1 MNGFNKNITLLTD
14 IQYFGSINWIKNV
27 SKYTNIKIEQY
38 ENWQKGGFRNRAY
51 IAGAGGALLLTVPIV
66 HGRDQHAP
74 IHSLKIA
81 YRDNWVN
88 QHIRTIESCYRR
100 TPWYEHYSYF
110 LYDILESRPEK
121 LIDLNEQLLWKIR
134 DWLFPD
140 TLIQRTDSY
149 QPALEMGVEEG
160 RGIFQ
165 TRLSLTH
172 PSTPVYQQ
180 VFEDR
185 NGFLPGM
192 SILDLLFCCGP
203 NAKAILKDN
212 R

>member
-1 MNGFNKNITLLTD
+1 MIDFNKNITLLTD
-14 IQYFGSINWIKNV
+14 IQYFGSINWIKSV

-38 ENWQKGGFRNRAY
+38 ENWQKGGFRNRTY
-51 IAGAGGALLLTVPIV
+51 IAGAGGAHLLTVPIL

-81 YRDNWVN
+81 YRDNWVS

-100 TPWYEHYSYF
+100 APWYEHYSYP
-110 LYDILESRPEK
+110 LYEILESRPEN
-121 LIDLNEQLLWKIR
+121 LIDLNELLLKKIR

-149 QPALEMGVEEG
+149 QLTPELGLEEG
-160 RGIFQ
+160 RGTFQ
-165 TRLSLTH
+165 TRESLTN
-172 PSTPVYQQ
+172 PPPPMYQQ

-192 SILDLLFCCGP
+192 SIVDLLFCCGP
-203 NAKAILKDN
+203 NAKALLKDN
-212 R
+212 G

>member
-1 MNGFNKNITLLTD
+1 MTEIDKNIALLTD
-14 IQYFGSINWIKNV
+14 IQYFGSINWIKNA

-38 ENWQKGGFRNRAY
+38 ENWQKGGFRNRTY
-51 IAGAGGALLLTVPIV
+51 IAGAGGANLLTIPIL
-66 HGRDQHAP
+66 HGRDQHTP

-81 YRDNWVN
+81 YRDNWVA

-100 TPWYEHYSYF
+100 APWYEHYSYP
-110 LYDILESRPEK
+110 LYEILESRPEN
-121 LIDLNEQLLWKIR
+121 LIDLNELLLWKIR

-149 QPALEMGVEEG
+149 QPTPELGVEEG

-165 TRLSLTH
+165 TRESLTN
-172 PSTPVYQQ
+172 PTPPIYQQ

-203 NAKAILKDN
+203 NAKALLKDN
-212 R
+212 E